1 MVRLIFIII
10 AFLLVMGGLVGG
22 LYFWGIDPLEKFNVL
37 IGNAP
42 SVPGAEVKPTVAPPS
57 YVEYGLLAVPV
68 IEEREVRKQVE
79 MILRLEVPFDKRE
92 IVAQNIPRLQSAY
105 LQDMMEYLPIHLRN
119 GRRLDPPTVSQ
130 RLLKLTEKT
139 IGAGFVKAVLIDQSS
154 VK

>member
-1 MVRLIFIII
+1 MIRLIFIVI

-42 SVPGAEVKPTVAPPS
+42 AVPGGETKVVVTPPS

-79 MILRLEVPFDKRE
+79 MILRLEVPFEKRE

-119 GRRLDPPTVSQ
+119 GRRLDPASVSQ

-139 IGAGFVKAVLIDQSS
+139 IGTGFVKAVLIDQSS

>member
-1 MVRLIFIII
+1 MIRLVFIVI
-10 AFLLVMGGLVGG
+10 AFLLMMGGLVGG
-22 LYFWGIDPLEKFNVL
+22 LYFWGIDPLAKFNAL

-42 SVPGAEVKPTVAPPS
+42 AVPDEPNKVATVPPS

-68 IEEREVRKQVE
+68 VEDHEVRRQVE
-79 MILRLEVPFDKRE
+79 MILRLEVPFEKRE

-119 GRRLDPPTVSQ
+119 GRRLEPATVSA

-139 IGAGFVKAVLIDQSS
+139 LGPGFVKAVVIDQSS

>member
-1 MVRLIFIII
+1 MVRLIFIVI

-42 SVPGAEVKPTVAPPS
+42 SAPGEAKPTIIPPS

-68 IEEREVRKQVE
+68 IEDREVRKQVE
-79 MILRLEVPFDKRE
+79 MILRLEVPFEKRE

>member
-1 MVRLIFIII
+1 MVRLIFIVI

-42 SVPGAEVKPTVAPPS
+42 SVPGEVKPTITPPS

-68 IEEREVRKQVE
+68 IEDREVRKQVE